1 MLVLQAAV
9 FKDNKRVRD
18 VELADAANVME
29 AANEAAVM
37 ARRVQ
42 SSRITPADAVQR
54 ALLNGPVIT
63 VCVFVLAAASSV
75 PVTETMEIALS
86 TAASIHIPLSL
97 LLLGASIPKSL
108 PEKRHVPQ
116 IRTIIAVRL
125 LSALAV
131 AAGTLMCA
139 TQSNGHAVRSAAIS
153 ACLLS
158 PVSSQVCDLA
168 LTRTD
173 HVYGKGLI
181 Q

>member
-1 MLVLQAAV
+1 MR
-9 FKDNKRVRD
+9 N
-18 VELADAANVME
+18 VELADAAHVME

-42 SSRITPADAVQR
+42 SSRITPTDAVRR

-75 PVTETMEIALS
+75 PVTETMEMALS
-86 TAASIHIPLSL
+86 MAASIHIPLSL
-97 LLLGASIPKSL
+97 ILLGASIPKSL
-108 PEKRHVPQ
+108 PEKRHAPQ

-131 AAGTLMCA
+131 AAGALMCA
-139 TQSNGHAVRSAAIS
+139 TQSNGHAIRSAAIS

-158 PVSSQVCDLA
+158 PVSSQVCDLP
-168 LTRTD
+168 LIRTD
-173 HVYGKGLI
+173 HACGIGPT